1 MASPKAPRRGA
12 RRPPSTARR
21 RRLATLLCFGAA
33 LWAVLAMIAHLHVR
47 VVRLQRVEKAKRLPV
62 RCPSYSWECELP
74 SWATLVSAATCRY
87 CCVTKAKVRL
97 ACTPKCPGKAALP
110 AGGYVCR

>member
-1 MASPKAPRRGA
+1 MASQKAPRRGA

-33 LWAVLAMIAHLHVR
+33 LWAVLAMVAHLHVR

-62 RCPSYSWECELP
+62 CWPSSRRGFC
-74 SWATLVSAATCRY
+74 TSASGIG
-87 CCVTKAKVRL
+87 L
-97 ACTPKCPGKAALP
+97 
-110 AGGYVCR
+110 GGPHHM